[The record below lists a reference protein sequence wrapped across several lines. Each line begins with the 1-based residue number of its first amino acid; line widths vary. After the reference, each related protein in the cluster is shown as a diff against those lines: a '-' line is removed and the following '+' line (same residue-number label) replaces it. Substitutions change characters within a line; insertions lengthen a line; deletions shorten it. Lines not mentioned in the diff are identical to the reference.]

1 MRPLWPPPPPP
12 PPSPGGCPGPGR
24 VRGCGEKFGICSS
37 QSQLLGA
44 GGQGPPS
51 ASSGPGRTT
60 LLVTAPSG
68 PGLPPAALAR
78 RREAHGRPGTSRGA
92 LLRSHPPP
100 PWFFKRILSPPRL
113 PSTTV
118 PCSAPNGFCF
128 VFYDFPP
135 TNHLSD
141 QFYLLPPPSFPL
153 SPPPFRKPHSLRL
166 DILQTIYVVFRIV
179 IFLFSRPPPPMAT
192 PLDVFFCPSPA

>member
-92 LLRSHPPP
+92 LLRSHPPHPGFSRESCHHLASPVP
-100 PWFFKRILSPPRL
+100 PCRVRLQTDFALFFTISPQRITCQINFIFS
-113 PSTTV
+113 
-118 PCSAPNGFCF
+118 
-128 VFYDFPP
+128 
-135 TNHLSD
+135 
-141 QFYLLPPPSFPL
+141 LLPLSHFPL
-153 SPPPFRKPHSLRL
+153 LPFGNP
-166 DILQTIYVVFRIV
+166 IL
-179 IFLFSRPPPPMAT
+179 
-192 PLDVFFCPSPA
+192 